1 MTLDEAIVLLKFN
14 NKHIADLKNDDLQ
27 QVAEWLEELKMYKSL
42 APRELVSEKQKNDRT
57 IEYSKGF
64 EYGFKTGY
72 KKAID
77 VLKMAR
83 RIEDL
88 FPFKG
93 LNFEALQGDKIG
105 LCSVRANG
113 QYRVEFKVSTVG
125 DEQIITICLILE
137 LSNHYK

>member
-1 MTLDEAIVLLKFN
+1 MQIEFDQEYL
-14 NKHIADLKNDDLQ
+14 
-27 QVAEWLEELKMYKSL
+27 
-42 APRELVSEKQKNDRT
+42 RELYQL
-57 IEYSKGF
+57 G
-64 EYGFKTGY
+64 KTSDKKHRFQPQVIKGY

-113 QYRVEFKVSTVG
+113 QYRVEFKVSTIG
-125 DEQIITICLILE
+125 DEQVITICLILE

>member
-1 MTLDEAIVLLKFN
+1 MQIEFDKEYL
-14 NKHIADLKNDDLQ
+14 
-27 QVAEWLEELKMYKSL
+27 
-42 APRELVSEKQKNDRT
+42 RELYQT
-57 IEYSKGF
+57 G
-64 EYGFKTGY
+64 KTSDKKHRFQPQVIKGY

-77 VLKMAR
+77 VLKISR

-93 LNFEALQGDKIG
+93 LNFEVLQGDKSS

-113 QYRVEFKVSTVG
+113 QYRVEFKVSTMD

-137 LSNHYK
+137 LSNHYNK

>member
-1 MTLDEAIVLLKFN
+1 
-14 NKHIADLKNDDLQ
+14 
-27 QVAEWLEELKMYKSL
+27 
-42 APRELVSEKQKNDRT
+42 
-57 IEYSKGF
+57 
-64 EYGFKTGY
+64 
-72 KKAID
+72 
-77 VLKMAR
+77 MAR

-93 LNFEALQGDKIG
+93 LNFEALQGDKAG

-113 QYRVEFKVSTVG
+113 QYRVEFKVSTVC